1 MRRSMRQLT
10 SSIAAL
16 SGRPAPWVRR
26 GLLGVLAIAVVAVA
40 AAYFADEPIRRVI
53 ERQMNQRLKG
63 FSATIRAVSFHPIGL
78 SLTVQDLVFT
88 QNAHPN
94 PPVLRVTRLDA
105 SVQWKALIHGKLVAD
120 FRLVDPALYVNRQQL
135 QAEAADPTPL
145 QEHGWQEAFEA
156 IYPLKINEVRIT
168 TGSVTY
174 VDDGP
179 FKPLEITRLAVAAQ
193 NIRNI
198 RSKERTYPSDLHL
211 EGVVFQSGRIIVDGQ
226 ADFLAEPIPGIR
238 GDLALERI
246 ELDYFKPVLSHGSVS
261 IQGGMLSAAGA
272 FEYGPTV
279 RVADLKQATITNVR
293 VDYVHTPQTVGV
305 PEKVARKTVQAA
317 EATNIDRCISNRRS
331 G

>member
-94 PPVLRVTRLDA
+94 PPVLRVPRLDA

-179 FKPLEITRLAVAAQ
+179 FKPLEITRLAVTAQ

-198 RSKERTYPSDLHL
+198 RSKDRTYPSDLHL
-211 EGVVFQSGRIIVDGQ
+211 EGVVFPVWAHHRGWTGR
-226 ADFLAEPIPGIR
+226 FPG
-238 GDLALERI
+238 
-246 ELDYFKPVLSHGSVS
+246 
-261 IQGGMLSAAGA
+261 
-272 FEYGPTV
+272 
-279 RVADLKQATITNVR
+279 
-293 VDYVHTPQTVGV
+293 
-305 PEKVARKTVQAA
+305 
-317 EATNIDRCISNRRS
+317 
-331 G
+331 